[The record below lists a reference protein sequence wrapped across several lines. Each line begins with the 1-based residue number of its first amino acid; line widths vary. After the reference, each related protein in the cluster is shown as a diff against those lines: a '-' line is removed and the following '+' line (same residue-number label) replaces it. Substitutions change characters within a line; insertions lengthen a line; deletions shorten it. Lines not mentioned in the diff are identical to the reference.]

1 MGGGGGGT
9 DGWGP
14 FLFSPM
20 GASRREERG
29 GFDFFSPLFIYLQRV
44 GQTLL
49 AVLTLSLWFASEPA
63 VHKTHFAVR
72 S

>member
-1 MGGGGGGT
+1 
-9 DGWGP
+9 
-14 FLFSPM
+14 M

-29 GFDFFSPLFIYLQRV
+29 GFDFFFPPFYLSPKSGTDFIGGIDVEFVVLQ
-44 GQTLL
+44 
-49 AVLTLSLWFASEPA
+49 WASEPA